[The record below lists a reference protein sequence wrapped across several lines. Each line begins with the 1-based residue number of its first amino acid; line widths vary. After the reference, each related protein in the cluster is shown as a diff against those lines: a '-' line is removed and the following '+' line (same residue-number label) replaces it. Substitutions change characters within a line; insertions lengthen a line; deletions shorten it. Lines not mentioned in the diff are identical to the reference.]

1 MLLEFDGEVIFF
13 KEDTIR
19 TLELRRQG
27 RKVEAL
33 PFLIYNWTLN
43 RELNLKNIL
52 LLKPEILDNVLSK
65 AIEGYLIITNINES
79 KLEMFIKTSF
89 IVEELNFDGFDEKEK
104 EHLKECFLIKNNLFD
119 HRGNLVNLPDSGG
132 LLDQNAK
139 YMYFLSKYRK
149 VLIEKINEEN
159 NKKNK
164 AVR

>member
-1 MLLEFDGEVIFF
+1 MLLEFEGEIFIL
-13 KEDTIR
+13 KEDTLR

-27 RKVEAL
+27 RKIEAL
-33 PFLIYNWTLN
+33 PFLITNWTLK
-43 RELNLKNIL
+43 RELNIRNIL
-52 LLKPEILDNVLSK
+52 LLKPKIIEAILNK
-65 AIEGYLIITNINES
+65 TIEGYLIITGINVLT
-79 KLEMFIKTSF
+79 LEAFIRTSF
-89 IVEELNFDGFDEKEK
+89 IVEKLNFDGFNEQEQ
-104 EHLKECFLIKNNLFD
+104 EQLKECFLIKNNLFD
-119 HRGNLVNLPDSGG
+119 HRGNLINLPDSGG

>member
-1 MLLEFDGEVIFF
+1 MLLEFDGEIIFL

-27 RKVEAL
+27 KKVETL
-33 PFLIYNWTLN
+33 PFLITDWTLK
-43 RELNLKNIL
+43 RELNLRNIL
-52 LLKPEILDNVLSK
+52 LLKPEIIEMILNKS
-65 AIEGYLIITNINES
+65 IEGYLIITGIDEL

-89 IVEELNFDGFDEKEK
+89 IVEKLNFDGFNEQEQ
-104 EHLKECFLIKNNLFD
+104 EQLKECFLIKNNLFD
-119 HRGNLVNLPDSGG
+119 HRGNLINLPDSGG